1 MLLLL
6 LVGIHFAQHP
16 EKKALTSGGSRPSDN
31 EGGGGGGGHPDPEI
45 GGEKWSPKN
54 FFSALLVLVWSKD
67 KGWEGGGGPTPG
79 SATVN
84 ALKFEC
90 LYTVCSRESI
100 FLYSSCLHVS

>member
-31 EGGGGGGGHPDPEI
+31 EGGGGGGHPDPEI

-67 KGWEGGGGPTPG
+67 KGWEGGGGWAPPG
-79 SATVN
+79 I
-84 ALKFEC
+84 
-90 LYTVCSRESI
+90 RPG
-100 FLYSSCLHVS
+100 